1 MYKFDFI
8 APQTAAEAVAELQ
21 NRGPGG
27 KLLAGGTDLL
37 LQIKA
42 RVMKPAY
49 VVDLSRV
56 GELAQIEDRS
66 GEGVFVGSMVRLR
79 TIQLSPVLAER
90 SPILVDG
97 AKLVGSIQIRNLA
110 TLGGNLC
117 NAAPSADVS
126 PPLIVAGARAEIL
139 GPAGRRSVSLDDFF
153 LGPRRTVLRPDEVL
167 LGVLIPRAPRRS
179 GGSYLRHTPRKEMDI
194 AVVGVGS
201 AVTLDDGYCTAARI
215 ALGAVAPT
223 PIRSV
228 KAESVLV
235 GQRLSTELITRA
247 AETAAEDARP
257 ISDVRG
263 SAEFRRHLVAELAKR
278 TLTTAWAQAQ
288 GEEA

>member
-1 MYKFDFI
+1 LYKFDFI

-153 LGPRRTVLRPDEVL
+153 LGPRRTVLGPDEVL

>member
-1 MYKFDFI
+1 MFKFDFI
-8 APQTAAEAVAELQ
+8 APQAAAEAVAELQ
-21 NRGPGG
+21 KRGPGG
-27 KLLAGGTDLL
+27 RLLAGGTDLL

-42 RVMKPAY
+42 RVTKPAY
-49 VVDLSRV
+49 VVDLSQV

-66 GEGVFVGSMVRLR
+66 DEGVFVGSMVRLR
-79 TIQLSPVLAER
+79 TIQI
-90 SPILVDG
+90 SPILNERSRVVVDG

-126 PPLIVAGARAEIL
+126 PPLIAAGARADIL
-139 GPAGRRSVSLDDFF
+139 GSAGRRSVLLDEFF
-153 LGPRRTVLRPDEVL
+153 LGPRRTVLGPDEVL
-167 LGVLIPRAPRRS
+167 LGVLIPRAPRQS
-179 GGSYLRHTPRKEMDI
+179 GGCYLRHTPRKEMDI

-201 AVTLDDGYCTAARI
+201 TLTLDDGRCTAARI

-228 KAESVLV
+228 KAESVLI
-235 GQRLSTELITRA
+235 GQQLSTELLTMA
-247 AETAAEDARP
+247 AETAAEEARP

-263 SAEFRRHLVAELAKR
+263 SA
-278 TLTTAWAQAQ
+278 
-288 GEEA
+288 

>member
-153 LGPRRTVLRPDEVL
+153 LGPRRTVLGPDEVL

>member
-1 MYKFDFI
+1 LYKFDFI